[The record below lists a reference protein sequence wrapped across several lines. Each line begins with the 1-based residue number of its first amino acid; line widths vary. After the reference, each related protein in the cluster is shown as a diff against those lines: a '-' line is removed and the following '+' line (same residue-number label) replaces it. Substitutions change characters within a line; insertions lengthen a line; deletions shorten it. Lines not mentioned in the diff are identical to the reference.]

1 MINEFSC
8 NLIGLQDSC
17 SELQVAC
24 WQFTRP
30 FLLKRR
36 GWLARLMQHY
46 HGHLNNPII
55 MARMLLLEGVFDEH
69 DWNEVTHKT
78 SISGQIGAFNK
89 ALEKAVDDYDKLVI
103 FAVILLKYKTT
114 VHIGKILLKE
124 CVKLYSLVYTVLTS
138 IYIVNTQ

>member
-36 GWLARLMQHY
+36 GWLARLGKNTNEKYMV
-46 HGHLNNPII
+46 
-55 MARMLLLEGVFDEH
+55 EDEEEE
-69 DWNEVTHKT
+69 EVVD
-78 SISGQIGAFNK
+78 SGDI
-89 ALEKAVDDYDKLVI
+89 DI
-103 FAVILLKYKTT
+103 
-114 VHIGKILLKE
+114 HIGVNSTVVE
-124 CVKLYSLVYTVLTS
+124 RPVCRRESLIS
-138 IYIVNTQ
+138 DDN